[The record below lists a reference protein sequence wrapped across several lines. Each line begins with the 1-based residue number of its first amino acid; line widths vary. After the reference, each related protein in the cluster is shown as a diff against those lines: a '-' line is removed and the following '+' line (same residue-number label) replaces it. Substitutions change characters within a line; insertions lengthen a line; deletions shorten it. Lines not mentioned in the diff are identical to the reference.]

1 MREKNQA
8 NLFYPAMD
16 QSGFL
21 LEEPVLTVLKASAA
35 LEAFSTFFNFFLN
48 FENWESQSGIIITL
62 KELYKCSI

>member
-8 NLFYPAMD
+8 CLFYPAMD

-35 LEAFSTFFNFFLN
+35 LEAFSTFLEMIMDHF
-48 FENWESQSGIIITL
+48 Q
-62 KELYKCSI
+62 KKA

>member
-21 LEEPVLTVLKASAA
+21 LEEPVLTVLKASA
-35 LEAFSTFFNFFLN
+35 EFEEFSTFLEISIEFRNIFVSLLKIGSLN
-48 FENWESQSGIIITL
+48 RE
-62 KELYKCSI
+62 